1 METIHIF
8 YSEKECSPTS
18 SITSLG
24 SIFRAINTSHGWCGV
39 GVAVKISWSFDT
51 YLAWFQILDS
61 RFYHSRLAYITA
73 KIKNSKSVTGRITDS
88 GSGSG
93 IRSGIDHWNEI
104 RICSQKVQ
112 NSIQRAVAF
121 SKLELQHETRDTRHI
136 TRYQPNV
143 IGKGNT
149 RW

>member
-8 YSEKECSPTS
+8 YSEKEWSPTS

-24 SIFRAINTSHGWCGV
+24 SIFRAIDTRHGWWEV

-93 IRSGIDHWNEI
+93 IRSITEMKSEV
-104 RICSQKVQ
+104 CSQKVQ

-121 SKLELQHETRDTRHI
+121 SKLELQHETRDTGHI
-136 TRYQPNV
+136 TRYQPN
-143 IGKGNT
+143 IRKGNT